1 MLPIHVCYMYIK
13 AITFSTLFSMGQLS
27 SESMLLS
34 VSDEKNCSQPTP
46 LGFCDSNCVFFAT
59 LRAAKIFC
67 LCAEESKC
75 SDEFYKFSL
84 LYRYWSEWCTF
95 TCMGGEPAHWITKFD
110 CVVFFFFTIFS
121 SFSFFVLHHLLRL
134 ACYCLT
140 LLQ

>member
-34 VSDEKNCSQPTP
+34 VSDEKKLLLTDTFR
-46 LGFCDSNCVFFAT
+46 FCDSNCFFFAT

-84 LYRYWSEWCTF
+84 MYRYWSEWCTSN
-95 TCMGGEPAHWITKFD
+95 CMVGEPTHWITKCD

-121 SFSFFVLHHLLRL
+121 SFCFFVLHHLLRL